1 MGEIEADGQ
10 YLPDDPQHDT
20 QVDEDNAPKVVEYV
34 PTGQTIHS
42 AEPV

>member
-10 YLPDDPQHDT
+10 YLPDDAQHDT

-34 PTGQTIHS
+34 PTGQAIHS